1 MSSAPS
7 ITELAELL
15 QAGDRAAL
23 GRSITLV
30 ESSRTEDQARARGLL
45 QACTPPA
52 MPAQRI
58 GITGIPGV
66 GKSTLIDALGSAL
79 VQAGHRVAVLAVD
92 PTSQRSGGSILGDK
106 TRMERLTQLDAAF
119 VRPSAAGTTL
129 GGVARRTRETIL
141 LCEAA
146 GYDRILVETV
156 GVGQSEWEV
165 DRMTDLNVLL
175 MIAGAGDELQG
186 IKRGIME
193 SADLV
198 VLTKVEGDQRP
209 RAEATARD
217 LRNAIHLLPARPS
230 GEHPP
235 VLLVSAQR
243 GEGIPELAA
252 ELERRH
258 AVAMET
264 GLLQVRRKE
273 QARHWM
279 RHAVL
284 EGLRDRLTNDPL
296 VAARYAEL
304 EGAVQAGT
312 LSPFDAADA
321 VLGLFRTGDAP
332 RP

>member
-1 MSSAPS
+1 MPGPASTSD
-7 ITELAELL
+7 LAALL
-15 QAGDRAAL
+15 RAGDRAAL
-23 GRSITLV
+23 GRAITLV
-30 ESSRTEDQARARGLL
+30 ESSRTEDQARARALL

-52 MPAQRI
+52 TPAQRI

-66 GKSTLIDALGSAL
+66 GKSTLIDALGTAL
-79 VQAGHRVAVLAVD
+79 VQTGHRVAVLAVD

-119 VRPSAAGTTL
+119 VRPTAAGGTL

-165 DRMTDLNVLL
+165 DRMTDLNLLL

-209 RAEATARD
+209 RAEAAARD
-217 LRNAIHLLPARPS
+217 LRNAIHLLPVRPS

-235 VLLVSAQR
+235 VLLVSAMT
-243 GEGIPELAA
+243 GEGIAGLAA

-258 AVAMET
+258 AQAQER
-264 GLLQVRRKE
+264 GLLGVRRQD

-284 EGLRDRLTNDPL
+284 EGLHDRLGNDPL

-304 EGAVQAGT
+304 ETAVQAGY
-312 LSPFDAADA
+312 LSPFEAADQ
-321 VLGLFRTGDAP
+321 VLALFRTGDAP